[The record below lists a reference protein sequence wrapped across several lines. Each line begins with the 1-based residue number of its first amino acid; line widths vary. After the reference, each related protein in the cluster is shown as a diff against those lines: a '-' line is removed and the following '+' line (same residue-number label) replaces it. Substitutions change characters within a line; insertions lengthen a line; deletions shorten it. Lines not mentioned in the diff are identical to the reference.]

1 MKPSTNPVKPYLA
14 QIPGKTTDY
23 REELTTKSSKDW
35 EKGTKAQRHKGGEEG
50 ALGRANLE

>member
-1 MKPSTNPVKPYLA
+1 MKPLTNPVKPYLA

-23 REELTTKSSKDW
+23 REGLTTKSSKDW